1 MLRNQAVRL
10 CNMQNHM
17 LATGIWQVVVDAVD
31 PAVLV
36 SRCETKLYDFATCDE
51 EELFDITIPLD
62 FRISAC

>member
-1 MLRNQAVRL
+1 
-10 CNMQNHM
+10 MQIHM
-17 LATGIWQVVVDAVD
+17 RATDIWQVVVDAVD